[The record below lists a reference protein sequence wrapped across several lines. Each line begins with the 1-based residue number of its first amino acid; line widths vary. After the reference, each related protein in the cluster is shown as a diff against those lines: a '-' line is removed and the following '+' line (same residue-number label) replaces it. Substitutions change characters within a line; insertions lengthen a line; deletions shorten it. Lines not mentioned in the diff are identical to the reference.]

1 MDKPKILIVT
11 EVFYP
16 EEFLINDLALSLQ
29 EKDFEVSVLTLSPSY
44 PAGKVFK
51 GYKNRLFSKD
61 SYKGINIYRIRTV
74 TGYRESK
81 YKKLLRYINF
91 MFIGS
96 IVSILIGRKFNYI
109 FGYNLGSLTDMLP
122 AVIIRKLYKKPLI
135 LWVQDIWPDS
145 VYAYG
150 IKKNKSISYLLNIF
164 VAFIFKNVS
173 SIGVSSKG
181 FEPKILKYL
190 NNNIK
195 IHYLPNWSF
204 DLDMDIKAAKLSLV
218 KKVHFTFAGN
228 IGRVQ
233 NLENIINAF
242 SLMDEEYQ
250 LKAQLNIIG
259 DGSNL
264 DNIKKLSNK
273 NPHIVFHG
281 RQNVTNMPKFFKAS
295 DFLIISLLDKP
306 LFSATVPGK
315 TQTYI
320 AAKKPIIAII
330 NGETADIIIDNN
342 LGLHA
347 DPSDIGMISNVF
359 QQCVE
364 MPTNKKEEFIVNSQ
378 KLLDTTFNKKLIV
391 KQFVQSIL
399 EL

>member
-16 EEFLINDLALSLQ
+16 EEFLINDLALSLY

-44 PAGKVFK
+44 PSGKVFK
-51 GYKNRLFSKD
+51 GYKNRLFYKD
-61 SYKGINIYRIRTV
+61 SYKGINIYRIRAV
-74 TGYRESK
+74 TGYRERK

-96 IVSILIGRKFNYI
+96 IISILIGKKFNYI

-122 AVIIRKLYKKPLI
+122 AVIIRKLYKKPLM

-150 IKKNKSISYLLNIF
+150 VKKNKFISYLLNVF
-164 VAFIFKNVS
+164 VAFIYQNVS

-181 FEPKILKYL
+181 FESKILTYL
-190 NNNIK
+190 NNDIK

-204 DLDMDIKAAKLSLV
+204 ELNMNVRAAKLSSV

-228 IGRVQ
+228 IGRLQ
-233 NLENIINAF
+233 NLENIITAF
-242 SLMDEEYQ
+242 SLMDQEYQ

-281 RQNVTNMPKFFKAS
+281 RQNVSDMPKFFKAS
-295 DFLIISLLDKP
+295 DFLIISLLDEP

-347 DPSDIGMISNVF
+347 EPSDIFMISNVF
-359 QQCVE
+359 QQCIE
-364 MPTNKKEEFIVNSQ
+364 MPNIKKEEFIVNCQ
-378 KLLDTTFNKKLIV
+378 KLLETTFNKELILD
-391 KQFVQSIL
+391 QFTKAIL
-399 EL
+399 E

>member
-1 MDKPKILIVT
+1 MIKPKILIVT

-29 EKDFEVSVLTLSPSY
+29 EKGLEVSVLTLNPSY
-44 PAGKVFK
+44 PSGKVFK
-51 GYKNRLFSKD
+51 GFKNWLFWKD
-61 SYKGINIYRIRTV
+61 NYKGITIYRIRAV
-74 TGYRESK
+74 TGYRENK
-81 YKKLLRYINF
+81 YKKLLRYGNF
-91 MFIGS
+91 MLFGC
-96 IVSILIGRKFNYI
+96 IVSIFIGRKFNYI

-122 AVIIRKLYKKPLI
+122 AVIIRKLYKKPLM

-150 IKKNKSISYLLNIF
+150 VKKYKSVSYLLNHF
-164 VAFIFKNVS
+164 VGFIYRSAS
-173 SIGVSSKG
+173 SIGISSKG
-181 FEPKILKYL
+181 FESKILAYV
-190 NNNIK
+190 NNDLT

-281 RQNVTNMPKFFKAS
+281 RQNVSDMPKFFKAS
-295 DFLIISLLDKP
+295 DFLIISLLDEP

-347 DPSDIGMISNVF
+347 EPSDIFMISNVF
-359 QQCVE
+359 QQCIE
-364 MPTNKKEEFIVNSQ
+364 MPNIKKEEFIVNCQ
-378 KLLDTTFNKKLIV
+378 KLLETTFNKELILD
-391 KQFVQSIL
+391 QFTKAIL
-399 EL
+399 E